1 MNKIIYLLIGAA
13 LVILTGI
20 FMIYSIESGHPD
32 SQINSIVD
40 AVWWTVATVTTVGYG
55 DVVPVTETGR
65 IMAVAY
71 MFFGITFVAISISV
85 LGTSFYKKRFENEKE
100 ISHAQSLILD
110 KLQDIEDNQKKIQK
124 KLEDLAEKVNSN
136 SKNISD

>member
-1 MNKIIYLLIGAA
+1 MNKIMYLLIGAA

-20 FMIYSIESGHPD
+20 FMIYSIESGQPD

-85 LGTSFYKKRFENEKE
+85 LGTSFYKRRFENEKE

-110 KLQDIEDNQKKIQK
+110 KLQDLENNQKQIQK
-124 KLEDLAEKVNSN
+124 ELGELRDKINNSGR
-136 SKNISD
+136 S